1 MIRMVMTPY
10 KMIKKHCELS
20 NGWLANR
27 FEMDHYAGM
36 RITETVFQERE
47 TGRRAYKRFKV
58 K

>member
-1 MIRMVMTPY
+1 MVMTPY